1 MSVMPTML
9 LPVHFLV
16 IFMLLLAASRLLFVV
31 CLPALMGSSIVLPCF
46 APVFLVFLCVPTF
59 VSLFISQLYSSP
71 ISYVYF
77 IFSLCS
83 LFIFT
88 VSFLHCLC
96 NYVHTY
102 VYIYIHIIHTYT
114 FSPKLLSHLFS
125 TRIPFYLQ
133 INFPI
138 RFHITASWLFP
149 SHVPNCLPFPPD
161 SSH

>member
-1 MSVMPTML
+1 MPTML

-16 IFMLLLAASRLLFVV
+16 IFKLLLAASRLLFVV
-31 CLPALMGSSIVLPCF
+31 CLPALMGRSIVLPCF

-77 IFSLCS
+77 PYVLC
-83 LFIFT
+83 LFLQS
-88 VSFLHCLC
+88 VSCIVC
-96 NYVHTY
+96 VIM
-102 VYIYIHIIHTYT
+102 YICIYIIHTYT

-149 SHVPNCLPFPPD
+149 SHVPNYLPFPPD